1 MEYRAKQA
9 VLSPTDPSVTLVSS
23 QQGSDIHSTT
33 GVCGGWVS
41 ANTKAPDVT
50 KFLSDSESMLNHIYK
65 TEPTGLHLQKTAA
78 VAGGQGTC
86 GQHRKS
92 TALVLGLCSHVAPE
106 SEWPQ
111 LQEASKVM
119 SPTLPRP
126 STFLK
131 QAQTFPRIR
140 LLPFPESHFL
150 RSSHTLNHLH
160 AYLCLVLL
168 EGHSSHMPGTSQG
181 TLR

>member
-1 MEYRAKQA
+1 MTVEYQAKQA
-9 VLSPTDPSVTLVSS
+9 ILSPTDPSVILVSS

-33 GVCGGWVS
+33 DVCGVS
-41 ANTKAPDVT
+41 ADTKAPDVT

-65 TEPTGLHLQKTAA
+65 TGPTGLHLRKTAV

-106 SEWPQ
+106 LEWPQ
-111 LQEASKVM
+111 LQEASKVL

-131 QAQTFPRIR
+131 QAQTFPRTR
-140 LLPFPESHFL
+140 LLPFPELHFL
-150 RSSHTLNHLH
+150 RS
-160 AYLCLVLL
+160 
-168 EGHSSHMPGTSQG
+168 
-181 TLR
+181 